1 MPTAK
6 ISTTASEPGSNS
18 RAFPWPVLETGN
30 DSFPDGVYEVTCEDK
45 DIGKSFELR
54 HEVQGAAL
62 IELWRQQGRLDFVC
76 TVASPRS
83 MYRVLHKSDMPVQ
96 IIAWDQQDL
105 GEYPMFT
112 PMIVA
117 GQAIQHTV
125 SAATDGLN
133 EVWDGREIS
142 LPKGARI
149 AVGSTFRFKAGISG
163 ILDFNMDE
171 KLEPGRFRIQA
182 SHEDGFKFKVFLAT
196 DLYQYLRHRRNEQ
209 TGRNIMVH
217 VISAA
222 LGLLQRQYSED
233 DEVEGEGWQS
243 HRNLV
248 GLADLLEQKNL
259 MHWSDDDFQPEYTA
273 TGLYPH
279 LVPIEVLQE

>member
-1 MPTAK
+1 MPTTT
-6 ISTTASEPGSNS
+6 ISTKASEPGSNS

-30 DSFPDGVYEVTCEDK
+30 DSFPDGLYEVTCEDK
-45 DIGKSFELR
+45 EVGKSFKLR
-54 HEVQGAAL
+54 HEVQGASL
-62 IELWRQQGRLDFVC
+62 IELWGQQGKLDFVC

-83 MYRVLHKSDMPVQ
+83 MYRTLHKSDMPVQ
-96 IIAWDQQDL
+96 SIAWDQQDL

-117 GQAIQHTV
+117 REAIQHTV

-133 EVWDGREIS
+133 QVWDGREIS
-142 LPKGARI
+142 LPKGGRI
-149 AVGSTFRFKAGISG
+149 AVGPTFKFKAGISG
-163 ILDFNMDE
+163 ILDFNLDD
-171 KLEPGRFRIQA
+171 KLESGRFRIQA
-182 SHEDGFKFKVFLAT
+182 SHEDGFKFKVHLAT

-217 VISAA
+217 IVSAA
-222 LGLLQRQYSED
+222 LSLLQRDYSGD
-233 DEVEGEGWQS
+233 DETEGEGWQS
-243 HRNLV
+243 YRNLI

-259 MHWSDDDFQPEYTA
+259 GHWSDENFQPEYTA

-279 LVPIEVLQE
+279 IVPTEGTKE